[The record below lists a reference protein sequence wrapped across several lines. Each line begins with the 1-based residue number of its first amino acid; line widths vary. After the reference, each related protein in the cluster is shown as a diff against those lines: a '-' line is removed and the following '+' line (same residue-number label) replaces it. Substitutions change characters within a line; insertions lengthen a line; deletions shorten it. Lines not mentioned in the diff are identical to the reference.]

1 MKKQQKAATIAE
13 AVRRKILSAVMGKTD
28 VTRAIADTLRQAL
41 SDLLGPRGHTS
52 LEASVIIATATSGAV
67 WGAIE
72 SGCDV
77 RPVTRGLMV
86 GVLGGTRLVG
96 SEVSD
101 SIARTAQVAMTATAK
116 AGRDVEDAATGLI
129 EGAIEGANE
138 IGISVED
145 AAGAAA
151 LGALNA
157 AGDVR
162 SSAYQ
167 RILAT
172 VTKTIGGVSVI
183 PKEPAISLN

>member
-1 MKKQQKAATIAE
+1 
-13 AVRRKILSAVMGKTD
+13 
-28 VTRAIADTLRQAL
+28 
-41 SDLLGPRGHTS
+41 
-52 LEASVIIATATSGAV
+52 
-67 WGAIE
+67 
-72 SGCDV
+72 
-77 RPVTRGLMV
+77 MV
-86 GVLGGTRLVG
+86 GVLSGTRLVG

-101 SIARTAQVAMTATAK
+101 SIARTAQVAITATAK
-116 AGRDVEDAATGLI
+116 ARRDVEGAAIGLI
-129 EGAIEGANE
+129 EGAIEGANQM
-138 IGISVED
+138 GINVEE

-172 VTKTIGGVSVI
+172 VTQTIGGVNLI

>member
-41 SDLLGPRGHTS
+41 SDLLGPCGHTS

-77 RPVTRGLMV
+77 RLVTRGLMV
-86 GVLGGTRLVG
+86 GVLSGTRLVG

-101 SIARTAQVAMTATAK
+101 SIARTAQVAITATAK

-162 SSAYQ
+162 SIAYQ